1 MVYTFGMN
9 EEMQDLIKENIRL
22 TRENNRLLRKLW
34 RAELWSFWSKMIFI
48 AIMVGVPVLVYRYY
62 LADVVQDLWHT
73 YDQLLHGVE
82 QLEQLPARI
91 PVPAILEGLGQRG
104 D

>member
-1 MVYTFGMN
+1 MEE

-34 RAELWSFWSKMIFI
+34 RAELWSFWSKLLITLVMI
-48 AIMVGVPVLVYRYY
+48 GVPVLIYRYY
-62 LADVVQDLWHT
+62 LADVMQDLWYS
-73 YDQLLHGVE
+73 YDQVLQGVE
-82 QLEQLPARI
+82 KIEQLPEQLPISA
-91 PVPAILEGLGQRG
+91 VLESVEQGRQRLF

>member
-1 MVYTFGMN
+1 MN

-34 RAELWSFWSKMIFI
+34 RAELWSFWSKMFFM
-48 AIMVGVPVLVYRYY
+48 AVMVGVPVLIYRYY

-73 YDQLLHGVE
+73 YDQVIEGVE

-91 PVPAILEGLGQRG
+91 PVSSILDGLDPRA

>member
-1 MVYTFGMN
+1 MN

-34 RAELWSFWSKMIFI
+34 RAELWSFWSKMFFM
-48 AIMVGVPVLVYRYY
+48 AVMVGVPVLIYRYY

-73 YDQLLHGVE
+73 YDQVLEGVE

-91 PVPAILEGLGQRG
+91 PVSTILDGLDPRA